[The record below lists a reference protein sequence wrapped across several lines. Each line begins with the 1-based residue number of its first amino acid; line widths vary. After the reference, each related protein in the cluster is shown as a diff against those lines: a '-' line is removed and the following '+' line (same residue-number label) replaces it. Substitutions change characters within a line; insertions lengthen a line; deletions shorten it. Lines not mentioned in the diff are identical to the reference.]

1 MLAEP
6 TTTTSPPSQS
16 SPASLPKMPTLPTES
31 GSSKEN
37 NKSVVRTLSLVVMCL
52 SILSLVLGVTT
63 IYYCGKYG
71 LFKRGLCIACE
82 NEEYRSHTGFISLAN
97 DIDMDEDDEV

>member
-6 TTTTSPPSQS
+6 TATTSPSQS
-16 SPASLPKMPTLPTES
+16 TPTLLPKMPTLPTES

-37 NKSVVRTLSLVVMCL
+37 NKSAVKTLSLVVMCL

-71 LFKRGLCIACE
+71 LFKKGLCSSCE
-82 NEEYRSHTGFISLAN
+82 DEEYRSHTGFISLAN